1 MPAETLAG
9 KKVLILGGGF
19 LHKQLA
25 EAAKKM
31 GVITYV
37 IDPDDVVHSPA
48 KLIADKYYDIDIY
61 DIEAIVELCE
71 TEKIDGAVVGYYHA
85 PYGPYIE
92 ICKRMGYPCLATE
105 RQYELFVRK
114 DKFAEMCKACG
125 ADMPRSYQESDITED
140 FDAYPIIVKPVDSR
154 GSKGQ
159 SVCYG
164 YDETR
169 QAITFAKDNSSCRQ
183 MIIEEYLPTKKEMTI
198 EGLIK
203 NGRFCEYLIQD
214 MYYGAD
220 ETGLGRVYKLITIS
234 ERSVGFYK
242 EMVKQQIEKMIRYAG
257 IVNGVCTLQGKKE
270 NGKFKFYDASLRC
283 GGGRSAS
290 FIEKVH
296 SISVPQIL
304 IKFALTGVM
313 EFDTEQHLYEFGHKI
328 MVIWHIT
335 VNPGKI
341 CEVIGFD
348 KICNSK
354 YFVAYE
360 ERMWLGDVVKA
371 TGDVRQ
377 IFGAFVFAFDS
388 EYELNEFWE
397 NEPLDIIVLDENG
410 KNMVVDDTD
419 RCRKI
424 IKYRESEVSERI

>member
-31 GVITYV
+31 GAIAYV
-37 IDPDDVVHSPA
+37 VDPDDVVHSPA

-61 DIEAIVELCE
+61 DIEAIVELCK

-125 ADMPRSYQESDITED
+125 ADIPQSYQECDITED
-140 FDAYPIIVKPVDSR
+140 FDAYPIIVKPADSR

-169 QAITFAKDNSSCRQ
+169 KAIAFAKDNSLCRQ
-183 MIIEEYLPTKKEMTI
+183 MIIEKYLPTKKEMTI
-198 EGLIK
+198 ECLIK
-203 NGRFCEYLIQD
+203 NRQLCEYLIQD

-220 ETGLGRVYKLITIS
+220 ETGLGRVYKLITES
-234 ERSVGFYK
+234 ERSIGYYK
-242 EMVKQQIEKMIRYAG
+242 EKVKPQIEKMIRYAG

-283 GGGRSAS
+283 GGSMTAG
-290 FIEKVH
+290 FIEKVYNI
-296 SISVPQIL
+296 SIPQIL
-304 IKFALTGVM
+304 VKFALTGVM
-313 EFDTEQHLYEFGHKI
+313 EFDTGQPLYDFGNKI
-328 MVIWHIT
+328 MAVWYIT
-335 VNPGKI
+335 VKSGKI

-348 KICNSK
+348 KIRSNKS
-354 YFVAYE
+354 FVAYE
-360 ERMWLGDVVKA
+360 ERMWLGDVVEA

-397 NEPLDIIVLDENG
+397 NEPLDIMVLDENG

-424 IKYRESEVSERI
+424 IKYRESEISERI